1 MAKKRAGVPQ
11 LSLGDLGGIVLAP
24 DVLIEQRGAWCSPKK
39 YTDAASSLHPFDADP
54 FTNPRSHLKA
64 RWLCM
69 LERGDDGFGLA
80 RRDVKGTIYVNPANC
95 AVCCGTGCS
104 VDPNLQ
110 LTDENAGTWPLVD
123 CTACGYIVLTAQHRV
138 WIQPPYDIVLEV
150 IAHLGHT
157 RLVALLRLDTSTE
170 WFDQLFGICEVI
182 MVPRGDRIE
191 FDPPPGVE
199 GDANPFPHGLYYARA
214 EDVPVAISAL
224 CYAWP
229 TPRYPWRADPLG
241 LLAVTAVR

>member
-1 MAKKRAGVPQ
+1 M
-11 LSLGDLGGIVLAP
+11 LGELGGIVLAP
-24 DVLIEQRGAWCSPKK
+24 DMLEEQRGAWCSPKK

-54 FTNPRSHLKA
+54 FTNPRSHLEA

-80 RRDVKGTIYVNPANC
+80 RRDVKGTIYINPRNC
-95 AVCCGTGCS
+95 EDARDHDGDGIGGG
-104 VDPNLQ
+104 D
-110 LTDENAGTWPLVD
+110 GHPLWQ
-123 CTACGYIVLTAQHRV
+123 CTKCGYIVLTAQHRV

-241 LLAVTAVR
+241 LLAVTALR

>member
-1 MAKKRAGVPQ
+1 M
-11 LSLGDLGGIVLAP
+11 LGELGGIVLAP

-39 YTDAASSLHPFDADP
+39 YTDACSSQHAFDADP

-80 RRDVKGTIYVNPANC
+80 RRDVPGTIYVNPANC
-95 AVCCGTGCS
+95 AECGGTVEAGCG
-104 VDPNLQ
+104 
-110 LTDENAGTWPLVD
+110 E
-123 CTACGYIVLTAQHRV
+123 CGYVVLTAAHRV
-138 WIQPPYDIVLEV
+138 WIQPPYDIVPEAL
-150 IAHLGHT
+150 AHFGHT
-157 RLVALLRLDTSTE
+157 RLVALLRLDTSTG
-170 WFDQLFGICEVI
+170 WFDTLWNLCEVI

-241 LLAVTAVR
+241 LLAVTALR